1 MVEKAEM
8 LQFTRP
14 LYYIKPACRM
24 LYFSYIQT
32 SISSIVVKFH
42 IIKYA
47 LRHSLIT
54 YSFRTVLICILNG
67 SYDIAPWY
75 NSQFLVHLIYGLN
88 Q

>member
-14 LYYIKPACRM
+14 LYYIKLACRM

-47 LRHSLIT
+47 LRHSTPQLP
-54 YSFRTVLICILNG
+54 ILLEL
-67 SYDIAPWY
+67 SLFA
-75 NSQFLVHLIYGLN
+75 F
-88 Q
+88 

>member
-14 LYYIKPACRM
+14 LYYIKLACRM

-32 SISSIVVKFH
+32 SIVVKFH

-47 LRHSLIT
+47 LRHSTPQLP
-54 YSFRTVLICILNG
+54 ILLEL
-67 SYDIAPWY
+67 SLFA
-75 NSQFLVHLIYGLN
+75 F
-88 Q
+88 